1 MALEMKPECQGCAAP
16 LGWQDEA
23 LICSTNAVGAAL
35 APKVTAWHAA
45 IVAASWCR
53 GHGGRQ
59 SRHEDHRLDRR
70 DELAIHPHL
79 L

>member
-1 MALEMKPECQGCAAP
+1 MVLEMKPECQSCAAP

-23 LICSTNAVGAAL
+23 LICSYEC
-35 APKVTAWHAA
+35 
-45 IVAASWCR
+45 SWCR

-59 SRHEDHRLDRR
+59 SHHQDHRPDRR
-70 DELAIHPHL
+70 DELAIHPYL

>member
-23 LICSTNAVGAAL
+23 LICSYEC
-35 APKVTAWHAA
+35 
-45 IVAASWCR
+45 SWCR
-53 GHGGRQ
+53 PYAEGDGIACRNFGGERLPRPRQ
-59 SRHEDHRLDRR
+59 ETK
-70 DELAIHPHL
+70 L